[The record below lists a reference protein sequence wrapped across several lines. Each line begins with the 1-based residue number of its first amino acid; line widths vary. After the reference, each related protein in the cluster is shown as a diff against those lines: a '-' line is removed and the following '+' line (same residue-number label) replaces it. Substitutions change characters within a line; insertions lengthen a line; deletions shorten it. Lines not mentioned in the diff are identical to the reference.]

1 MFIISP
7 PAVHLGMRVR
17 PGVSDMGRTGG
28 VCALT
33 AYHAHHRMTSVRKG
47 ASLEASTASAD
58 SAAAGAI
65 VAALARAG
73 TRLMFGVPG
82 GGPNLDVVGAAEAA
96 GLRFVLAHAETA
108 ATIMAAT
115 SADLTGTPGA
125 VVVTRGPGL
134 ASAVNGIAHAALD
147 RLPVVVIAD
156 TVAATRISHQRI
168 DQGALG
174 RSVAKAAVAVSGP
187 PTAARA
193 VATALA
199 APPGPVIANMDDGK
213 ANEQGS
219 PWMDDG
225 AADQRG
231 PRRVQN
237 GVEVQTLQAGQ
248 DMAARAGRAI
258 LAEAVAGARRPV
270 LLLGTGAIPRTAAVR
285 DALDGRGI
293 PALHTYRARGV
304 LPDSG
309 AEAAGLV
316 TGGTMEWPLLSAAD
330 LIVGLGVDEAE
341 MIPARWDYA
350 ARTILVSEPGAPP
363 SRGWFTGATELTM
376 PLAEALDVLAAGPGG
391 TTEWPADAGRAAR
404 ADAARRLAAAAVAA
418 PGRLAPQQVV
428 ATARACVPPETI
440 ATVDAG
446 AHMLAAM
453 PLWDVPQ
460 PKMLLTSS
468 GLATM
473 GYALP
478 AAIAAALCRPQTQG
492 APEAPVLAFTG
503 DGGLGMTLAEI
514 ETAVRLSLRVIVI
527 VFNDAALSLIKI
539 KQKPAGHGGDEAV
552 RYRPVSFAAAAAA
565 MGAAGAAV
573 TSERELAAALADALA
588 RPGPT
593 VIDAGVDPAG
603 YPAIMDLSRG
613 QAGRR
618 SVPGIGRA
626 NPVKEHAQ

>member
-1 MFIISP
+1 MIMGQT
-7 PAVHLGMRVR
+7 LGFRV
-17 PGVSDMGRTGG
+17 PGVGG
-28 VCALT
+28 SGVGYGPNGWVCALT
-33 AYHAHHRMTSVRKG
+33 AYHAHHRMTVRKG
-47 ASLEASTASAD
+47 ASLEASTASAA
-58 SAAAGAI
+58 SGAI
-65 VAALARAG
+65 AAALARAG

-82 GGPNLDVVGAAEAA
+82 GGPNLEVVGAAEAA
-96 GLRFVLAHAETA
+96 GLRFILAHGETA

-156 TVAATRISHQRI
+156 TVADTRISHQRI

-193 VATALA
+193 VAIALA
-199 APPGPVIANMDDGK
+199 APPGPVIANMDDG
-213 ANEQGS
+213 
-219 PWMDDG
+219 
-225 AADQRG
+225 AADKQG
-231 PRRVQN
+231 PRRAEN
-237 GVEVQTLQAGQ
+237 GVEAQTLRAYEN
-248 DMAARAGRAI
+248 MAARAGRAI

-270 LLLGTGAIPRTAAVR
+270 VLLGAGAIPRTAAVR

-330 LIVGLGVDEAE
+330 LIIGLGVDEAE
-341 MIPARWDYA
+341 MIPARWDYP

-391 TTEWPADAGRAAR
+391 TMDWPTDAGRAAK
-404 ADAARRLAAAAVAA
+404 ADAARRLAGAAVAA

-428 ATARACVPPETI
+428 ATARACTPPETI

-453 PLWDVPQ
+453 PLWEVPR
-460 PKMLLTSS
+460 PRLLLTSS

-478 AAIAAALCRPQTQG
+478 AAIAAALYAPQ
-492 APEAPVLAFTG
+492 APVLAFTG
-503 DGGLGMTLAEI
+503 DGGLGLTLAEI

-565 MGAAGAAV
+565 MGAAGAVV
-573 TSERELAAALADALA
+573 TSEQELAAALADALT

>member
-1 MFIISP
+1 MELSP
-7 PAVHLGMRVR
+7 AR
-17 PGVSDMGRTGG
+17 PD
-28 VCALT
+28 
-33 AYHAHHRMTSVRKG
+33 
-47 ASLEASTASAD
+47 AS
-58 SAAAGAI
+58 AAGAI

-96 GLRFVLAHAETA
+96 GLRFVLAHGETA

-115 SADLTGTPGA
+115 SADLTGAPGA

-156 TVAATRISHQRI
+156 TVADARISHQRI
-168 DQGALG
+168 DQAALG
-174 RSVAKAAVAVSGP
+174 RSVAKAAVTVSGP
-187 PTAARA
+187 RTAARA
-193 VATALA
+193 VATALG
-199 APPGPVIANMDDGK
+199 APPGPVIANMDDG
-213 ANEQGS
+213 AVDQDGS
-219 PWMDDG
+219 EEIAPSVAEG
-225 AADQRG
+225 SA
-231 PRRVQN
+231 
-237 GVEVQTLQAGQ
+237 
-248 DMAARAGRAI
+248 AI
-258 LAEAVAGARRPV
+258 LAGAVRGARRPV
-270 LLLGTGAIPRTAAVR
+270 VLLGTGAIPRTAAVR
-285 DALDGRGI
+285 DALGGRGI

-350 ARTILVSEPGAPP
+350 ARTILISEPGAPP
-363 SRGWFTGATELTM
+363 AHGWFTGATELTM
-376 PLAEALDVLAAGPGG
+376 PIDDALGVLADPGG
-391 TTEWPADAGRAAR
+391 TMQWPPDAGRAAKT
-404 ADAARRLAAAAVAA
+404 DAARRLAAAASAT

-446 AHMLAAM
+446 AHMLVAM
-453 PLWDVPQ
+453 PLWEVPG
-460 PKMLLTSS
+460 PRLLLTSS

-478 AAIAAALCRPQTQG
+478 AAIAAALCAPQTQG
-492 APEAPVLAFTG
+492 PPQTQGLPPTPGAPVLAFTG

-539 KQKPAGHGGDEAV
+539 KQNPAGHGGEEAV
-552 RYRPVSFAAAAAA
+552 RYRPTSFAAAAAA

-573 TSERELAAALADALA
+573 TSERELAAALSDALV

-593 VIDAGVDPAG
+593 VIDAHVDPAG
-603 YPAIMDLSRG
+603 YPAVMDLSRG

-618 SVPGIGRA
+618 SVPGISRA
-626 NPVKEHAQ
+626 NQVNQVKERVQ

>member
-1 MFIISP
+1 M
-7 PAVHLGMRVR
+7 
-17 PGVSDMGRTGG
+17 
-28 VCALT
+28 
-33 AYHAHHRMTSVRKG
+33 
-47 ASLEASTASAD
+47 EASTAP
-58 SAAAGAI
+58 AAAEAI
-65 VAALARAG
+65 VAALVQAG

-96 GLRFVLAHAETA
+96 GLRFVLTRGETA

-115 SADLTGTPGA
+115 SADLTGAPGA

-156 TVAATRISHQRI
+156 TVPAADGGRISHQRI
-168 DQGALG
+168 DQAALG
-174 RSVAKAAVAVSGP
+174 RSVAKAAVTVAGP
-187 PTAARA
+187 PAAAEA
-193 VATALA
+193 VAIALA
-199 APPGPVIANMDDGK
+199 APAGPVIANMDDS
-213 ANEQGS
+213 A
-219 PWMDDG
+219 P
-225 AADQRG
+225 DQDG
-231 PRRVQN
+231 PRGSAPPLATGNASV
-237 GVEVQTLQAGQ
+237 
-248 DMAARAGRAI
+248 
-258 LAEAVAGARRPV
+258 LAEAVRGARRPV
-270 LLLGTGAIPRTAAVR
+270 VLLGTGAIPRTAAIR
-285 DALDGRGI
+285 EALAGRGI

-350 ARTILVSEPGAPP
+350 ARTVLVTEPGAVPP
-363 SRGWFTGATELTM
+363 GGWFTGATALVL
-376 PLAEALDVLAAGPGG
+376 PIAEAAGVLTAGP
-391 TTEWPADAGRAAR
+391 EHDWPPDAGRAAR
-404 ADAARRLAAAAVAA
+404 QDAARRLAAAAVAA

-428 ATARACVPPETI
+428 VTARACAPPETI

-446 AHMLAAM
+446 AHMLVAM
-453 PLWDVPQ
+453 PLWEVPE
-460 PKMLLTSS
+460 PGRLLVSS

-478 AAIAAALCRPQTQG
+478 AAIAAALC
-492 APEAPVLAFTG
+492 APGAPVLAFTG

-539 KQKPAGHGGDEAV
+539 KQRPAGQGGEEAV

-565 MGAAGAAV
+565 LGAAGAAV
-573 TSERELAAALADALA
+573 ATERELAAALADALA

-593 VIDAGVDPAG
+593 VIDASVDPAC
-603 YPAIMDLSRG
+603 YPAVMDLSRG

-618 SVPGIGRA
+618 SVAGISRA
-626 NPVKEHAQ
+626 SHVKEHAR

>member
-1 MFIISP
+1 
-7 PAVHLGMRVR
+7 
-17 PGVSDMGRTGG
+17 
-28 VCALT
+28 
-33 AYHAHHRMTSVRKG
+33 
-47 ASLEASTASAD
+47 LEASTACPA
-58 SAAAGAI
+58 AEAAGAAGAI

-73 TRLMFGVPG
+73 TRLVFGVPG

-96 GLRFVLAHAETA
+96 GLRFVLAHGETA
-108 ATIMAAT
+108 ATIMAAA
-115 SADLTGTPGA
+115 SADLTGAPGA

-156 TVAATRISHQRI
+156 TVADTRISHQRI
-168 DQGALG
+168 DQEALG
-174 RSVAKAAVAVSGP
+174 RSVAKAAFTVGGP
-187 PTAARA
+187 PAAAAAVAARA
-193 VATALA
+193 VGIALA
-199 APPGPVIANMDDGK
+199 APAGPVIANT
-213 ANEQGS
+213 A
-219 PWMDDG
+219 DG
-225 AADQRG
+225 AADQHG
-231 PRRVQN
+231 PPRVEN
-237 GVEVQTLQAGQ
+237 GVEAQTL
-248 DMAARAGRAI
+248 
-258 LAEAVAGARRPV
+258 
-270 LLLGTGAIPRTAAVR
+270 RTAAVR

-363 SRGWFTGATELTM
+363 AHGWFTGATELTM
-376 PLAEALDVLAAGPGG
+376 PIDEALDVLAAGPGG
-391 TTEWPADAGRAAR
+391 TMEWPPDAGRAAKT
-404 ADAARRLAAAAVAA
+404 DAARRLATAATAA
-418 PGRLAPQQVV
+418 PGWLAPQQVV

-446 AHMLAAM
+446 AHMLVAM
-453 PLWDVPQ
+453 PLWEVPG
-460 PKMLLTSS
+460 PRLLLTSS

-478 AAIAAALCRPQTQG
+478 AAIAASLCLPQV
-492 APEAPVLAFTG
+492 PVLAFTG

-527 VFNDAALSLIKI
+527 VFNDAALSLIEI
-539 KQKPAGHGGDEAV
+539 KQKPAGHGSKEAV
-552 RYRPVSFAAAAAA
+552 RYRPTSFAAAAAA

-573 TSERELAAALADALA
+573 TSEQELAAALTDALA

-593 VIDAGVDPAG
+593 VIDAHVDPAG
-603 YPAIMDLSRG
+603 YPAVMDLSRG

-618 SVPGIGRA
+618 SVPGISRA
-626 NPVKEHAQ
+626 NQATQVKERVQ